1 MTEKP
6 RSGVKPL
13 RGVVF
18 SGASAGSRTPYLLIT
33 NQLLCRVSYAG
44 KYLER
49 YVFHRLG
56 WNLSRLAIRLAKGLR
71 FRCPAR
77 RIALAGSC
85 GPLIHK
91 AGWAVKAKMAGPGH
105 SG

>member
-1 MTEKP
+1 
-6 RSGVKPL
+6 
-13 RGVVF
+13 
-18 SGASAGSRTPYLLIT
+18 
-33 NQLLCRVSYAG
+33 
-44 KYLER
+44 
-49 YVFHRLG
+49 
-56 WNLSRLAIRLAKGLR
+56 LR